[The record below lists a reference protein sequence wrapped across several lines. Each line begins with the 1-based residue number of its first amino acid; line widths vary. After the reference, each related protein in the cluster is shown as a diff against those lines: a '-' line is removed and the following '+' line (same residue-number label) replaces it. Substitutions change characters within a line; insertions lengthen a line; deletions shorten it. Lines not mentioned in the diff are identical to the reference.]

1 MILTLLQTTKNKD
14 TKAQSDPTPDFVNL
28 LTQADTEA
36 KTQHSYQKG
45 KENEKIKSSISLEEH
60 YIILRHSSFYTHFLL
75 LLTASQKILLN

>member
-45 KENEKIKSSISLEEH
+45 KENEKN
-60 YIILRHSSFYTHFLL
+60 
-75 LLTASQKILLN
+75 KI